1 MIMKFAKSALAM
13 LALAATFALPASA
26 LEPGKD
32 GYYHTGSGVR
42 TKSIAFVSVKVYAI
56 RHDIKCQVAKSKQ
69 AVVDADCDKRFSW
82 KMLRDVDHE
91 KIENALREAFKTNG
105 YSDSAKIDSFVGA
118 FKNELK
124 ENSGISISYN
134 AEKKTTSVWVQGGGS
149 ASVAGVDFM
158 KAVWSIWL
166 GKIDQP
172 SLSDALISNL

>member
-1 MIMKFAKSALAM
+1 MKFAKSLLAALA
-13 LALAATFALPASA
+13 LSSFALSADA

-32 GYYHTGSGVR
+32 GFYHTGSAVR

-69 AVVDADCDKRFSW
+69 AVIEADCDKRFSW

-91 KIENALREAFKTNG
+91 KIEKALREAFENNG
-105 YSDSAKIDSFVGA
+105 YTDKAKIDAFVGA

-124 ENSGISISYN
+124 ENNGVSISYN
-134 AEKKTTSVWVQGGGS
+134 AEKKATTIWVQGGGS
-149 ASVAGVDFM
+149 ATVAGADFM
-158 KAVWSIWL
+158 KGVWSIWF
-166 GKIDQP
+166 GKIDQS